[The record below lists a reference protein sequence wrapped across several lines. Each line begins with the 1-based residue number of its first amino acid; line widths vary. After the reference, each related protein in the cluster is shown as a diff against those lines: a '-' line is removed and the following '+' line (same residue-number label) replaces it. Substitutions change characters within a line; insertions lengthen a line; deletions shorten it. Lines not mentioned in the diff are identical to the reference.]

1 MFMTMTKE
9 QQSADEASTSHGLL
23 LKGGFI
29 RQSASG
35 IYSMLPLG
43 LRMLNKIENIIDQE
57 LGAIGS
63 QKLALPLLLSAENW
77 KKTGRW
83 NASKGEFFRLKD
95 RRETEMLLSPTHEE
109 EITQLVANELKSSK
123 QLPIR
128 LYQIGRKYRDEFRP
142 RAGLLRGREFVM
154 KDLYTFDESVEA
166 AYHSYDL
173 VANAYQRIFHR
184 IGVPF
189 VVAEADTGNMGGSKS
204 HEYHLI
210 SPAGEDTLLSC
221 SNCGYTANEEL
232 AVGKLDDSIKNDT
245 TTVAAAKENQVCKAL
260 GLVPKTPVT
269 HSLLRFASLDKEGMP
284 VHQGTAVVLARQGRT
299 INMLKVE
306 KTLTTHLQEQ
316 QLFTDG
322 GMIDMTMTE
331 TIPSPSTPFHLFI
344 DDSIDSLPHV
354 PDHVITHGPD
364 HFRTTEAGDLCASCH
379 HESSKLTTVKAIEV
393 GHTFYLGTKYSSA
406 LGCTFLPEKRGAS
419 PKPAEMGCFGIGISR
434 LVATAA
440 EVCHDDRGIVWPSSI
455 APYRVCIVPT
465 SNNNAQLL
473 SMAESIYDQLENDM
487 NWRVKGHAGSVFY
500 DDVVIDDRK
509 QMFGAKMADAELIGY
524 PFIVVLGKHALETGV
539 VEVNQRIKGQAN
551 IKTKVPVDELGSWL
565 FERQML

>member
-1 MFMTMTKE
+1 
-9 QQSADEASTSHGLL
+9 
-23 LKGGFI
+23 
-29 RQSASG
+29 
-35 IYSMLPLG
+35 
-43 LRMLNKIENIIDQE
+43 
-57 LGAIGS
+57 
-63 QKLALPLLLSAENW
+63 
-77 KKTGRW
+77 
-83 NASKGEFFRLKD
+83 
-95 RRETEMLLSPTHEE
+95 
-109 EITQLVANELKSSK
+109 
-123 QLPIR
+123 
-128 LYQIGRKYRDEFRP
+128 
-142 RAGLLRGREFVM
+142 
-154 KDLYTFDESVEA
+154 
-166 AYHSYDL
+166 
-173 VANAYQRIFHR
+173 
-184 IGVPF
+184 
-189 VVAEADTGNMGGSKS
+189 MGGSKS

-210 SPAGEDTLLSC
+210 SPGMNKMFRHDISILIYISIAGEDTLLSC

-245 TTVAAAKENQVCKAL
+245 TVAAAKENQVCKAL
-260 GLVPKTPVT
+260 GLVPKVPVT
-269 HSLLRFASLDKEGMP
+269 HSLLRFASLDKEGVP
-284 VHQGTAVVLARQGRT
+284 LHQGTAVVLARQGRT